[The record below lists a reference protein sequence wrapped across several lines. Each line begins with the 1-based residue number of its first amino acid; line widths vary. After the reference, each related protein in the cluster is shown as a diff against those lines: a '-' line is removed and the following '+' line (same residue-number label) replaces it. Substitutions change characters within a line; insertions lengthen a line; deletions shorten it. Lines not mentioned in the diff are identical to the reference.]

1 MTIIQPNRENKKTSL
16 FALVL
21 TGVAVLS
28 VVWGV
33 FIYNQLVDIR
43 HEMEKTSNSAGK
55 TEVTNAELKNNLYNM
70 IDSENLESLAKE
82 KSLTIDKDPR
92 YVKSGGENQLTANN

>member
-1 MTIIQPNRENKKTSL
+1 MTIIQPNREEKKTSL

-21 TGVAVLS
+21 AGIAVLS

-43 HEMEKTSNSAGK
+43 HEVAKKSNNLEKA
-55 TEVTNAELKNNLYNM
+55 EVSNAELKNNLYNI
-70 IDSENLESLAKE
+70 IDSQNLESLAE
-82 KSLTIDKDPR
+82 DRFLAFDKNPQ
-92 YVKSGGENQLTANN
+92 YVKSDRDNQLTANN

>member
-21 TGVAVLS
+21 IGTAVLS

-43 HEMEKTSNSAGK
+43 HEVERASNSVEKA
-55 TEVTNAELKNNLYNM
+55 EVSNAELRNNLYNI
-70 IDSENLESLAKE
+70 IDSGNLESLAKG
-82 KSLTIDKDPR
+82 KSLALDNNPQ
-92 YVKSGGENQLTANN
+92 YVKSDGGSQLTANN

>member
-1 MTIIQPNRENKKTSL
+1 MTIIQPNRESKKTSL

-21 TGVAVLS
+21 TGIAVLS

-43 HEMEKTSNSAGK
+43 HEVKEASNNVGK
-55 TEVTNAELKNNLYNM
+55 AEVTNAELKNNLYNM
-70 IDSENLESLAKE
+70 IDSGNLESLAQD
-82 KSLTIDKDPR
+82 KSLALENNPQ
-92 YVKSGGENQLTANN
+92 YVKSDGKNQLTANN

>member
-21 TGVAVLS
+21 MGVAVLS

-43 HEMEKTSNSAGK
+43 HEVEKTSNGVEKA
-55 TEVTNAELKNNLYNM
+55 EVSNAELKNNLYNM
-70 IDSENLESLAKE
+70 IDSGNLESLAKT
-82 KSLTIDKDPR
+82 KSLALDKDPQ
-92 YVKSGGENQLTANN
+92 YVKSDDGGQLTANH